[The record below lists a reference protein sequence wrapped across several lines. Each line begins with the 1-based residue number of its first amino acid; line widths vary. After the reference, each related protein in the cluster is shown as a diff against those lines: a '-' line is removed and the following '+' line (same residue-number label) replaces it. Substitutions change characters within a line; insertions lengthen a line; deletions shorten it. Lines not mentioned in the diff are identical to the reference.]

1 MAHMRVS
8 SRSGSAMDA
17 QRLTLAQSQHMH
29 PTSHIQGRAN
39 KERTRSEQG
48 AKRMGR
54 YAYCARLRCFLCGV
68 EMTSI
73 STKNHAGKRTHAPSF
88 ALKTGT

>member
-1 MAHMRVS
+1 
-8 SRSGSAMDA
+8 
-17 QRLTLAQSQHMH
+17 
-29 PTSHIQGRAN
+29 
-39 KERTRSEQG
+39 
-48 AKRMGR
+48 MGR